1 MKFHFIYT
9 FFALTLA
16 AVLFMGTGS
25 GAGANQ
31 SVDLTGSPLGGGVFC
46 SLCHGGGSFAP
57 TLAVQVLDNGTPV
70 TAYEPGK
77 TYTLR
82 TAITA
87 GSGTP
92 ARYGF
97 MAVAL
102 TGATNQGAGV
112 FGTPPAGMRK
122 TTISNRVYVEHNTPS
137 MANTFEV
144 EWTAPAAGT
153 GDVRFYSAG
162 NATNNNNG
170 TSGDNAVRL
179 TTPLTLT
186 EMATSNLSTTELFR
200 QLSAWPN
207 PVSNQLNIRIVTAN
221 SGLYRMDVL
230 DAQGRWL
237 RSEQVQL
244 AAGENNL
251 RRDWND
257 ATPGVYFVQFSDGEG
272 LATLRV
278 LKR

>member
-9 FFALTLA
+9 FFALALTA
-16 AVLFMGTGS
+16 SLFMGSAT

-31 SVDLTGSPLGGGVFC
+31 SIDLTGSPLGGGIFC
-46 SLCHGGGSFAP
+46 SFCHTGGSFAP

-87 GSGTP
+87 SA

-102 TGATNQGAGV
+102 TGPTNQGAGA

-137 MANTFEV
+137 ISNTFEV

-170 TSGDNAVRL
+170 ITGDNAVRL
-179 TTPLTLT
+179 ATPLTLT

-207 PVSNQLNIRIVTAN
+207 PVSDQLNIRIVTAN
-221 SGLYRMDVL
+221 SGLFKMDVL

-251 RRDWND
+251 RRDWSD
-257 ATPGVYFVQFSDGEG
+257 ATSGVYFVNFSDGEG
-272 LATLRV
+272 QATLRV

>member
-1 MKFHFIYT
+1 MKFQFIYT
-9 FFALTLA
+9 FFALSLGA
-16 AVLFMGTGS
+16 YLFMGSGT

-31 SVDLTGSPLGGGVFC
+31 SIDLTGSPLGGGVFC
-46 SLCHGGGSFAP
+46 SFCHSGGNFSP
-57 TLAVQVLDNGTPV
+57 SLSVQVLDNGTAV

-82 TAITA
+82 VAVTA
-87 GSGTP
+87 GAGSP
-92 ARYGF
+92 LRYGF

-102 TGATNQGAGV
+102 AGATNQSAGT
-112 FGTPPAGMRK
+112 FGTPPTGIRK
-122 TTISNRVYVEHNTPS
+122 TTISNREYVEHNTPS
-137 MANTFEV
+137 LANTFTID
-144 EWTAPAAGT
+144 WTAPAAGT

-170 TSGDNAVRL
+170 SSGDSAVRL
-179 TTPLTLT
+179 TSPLTLT
-186 EMATSNLSTTELFR
+186 EMTTSNLPTTELFR

-207 PVSNQLNIRIVTAN
+207 PVSDELNLRIVTAN
-221 SGLYRMDVL
+221 SGLYKMDVL
-230 DAQGRWL
+230 DAQGNRV

-257 ATPGVYFVQFSDGEG
+257 SAPGVYFVQFSDGEG
-272 LATLRV
+272 LATLRI
-278 LKR
+278 LKQ

>member
-1 MKFHFIYT
+1 MKFKFIYT
-9 FFALTLA
+9 SFALALSA
-16 AVLFMGTGS
+16 YLFMGS
-25 GAGANQ
+25 ANGAGAAQNI
-31 SVDLTGSPLGGGVFC
+31 DRTGSPLGGGTSCSFC
-46 SLCHGGGSFAP
+46 HNGGSYSP
-57 TLAVQVLDNGTPV
+57 SLAVQVLDNGTPV
-70 TAYEPGK
+70 TVYEPGK

-87 GSGTP
+87 GAGTP
-92 ARYGF
+92 SRYGF

-112 FGTPPAGMRK
+112 FSTPPAGMRK
-122 TTISNRVYVEHNTPS
+122 TTISSRIYVEHNTPS

-144 EWTAPAAGT
+144 EWTAPVAGT
-153 GDVRFYSAG
+153 GDVRFYAAG

-170 TSGDNAVRL
+170 ITGDNAVQL

-186 EMATSNLSTTELFR
+186 EMATSSLSATALFR

-207 PVSNQLNIRIVTAN
+207 PVSDELNIRIVTAN
-221 SGLYRMDVL
+221 SGLFKMDVL

-244 AAGENNL
+244 ATGENNL

>member
-1 MKFHFIYT
+1 MKFRFIYT
-9 FFALTLA
+9 FFALA
-16 AVLFMGTGS
+16 FGAYIFMGNST

-31 SVDLTGSPLGGGVFC
+31 TIDLTGSPLGGGIFC
-46 SLCHGGGSFAP
+46 SFCHGGGSFSPA
-57 TLAVQVLDNGTPV
+57 LSVQVLDAGNPV

-82 TAITA
+82 VAITA
-87 GSGTP
+87 GNGTP
-92 ARYGF
+92 SRYGF

-102 TGATNQGAGV
+102 AGATNQGAGT
-112 FGTPPAGMRK
+112 FGTPPAGVRK
-122 TTISNRVYVEHNTPS
+122 TTISNRVYVEHNSPS
-137 MANTFEV
+137 SANNFQV

-162 NATNNNNG
+162 NATNNNDE
-170 TSGDNAVRL
+170 TTGDNAVRL

-186 EMATSNLSTTELFR
+186 EMATSNLSDVQLFQ

-207 PVSNQLNIRIVTAN
+207 PVSDELNLRIVTTN
-221 SGLYRMDVL
+221 SGLFKMDVL

-251 RRDWND
+251 RRDWSD
-257 ATPGVYFVQFSDGEG
+257 AASGIYFVQFSDGEG

>member
-9 FFALTLA
+9 FFALALA
-16 AVLFMGTGS
+16 AYLFMGSAT

-31 SVDLTGSPLGGGVFC
+31 NVDLTGSPLGGGIFC
-46 SLCHGGGSFAP
+46 SFCHMGGSFSP

-77 TYTLR
+77 TYSLR
-82 TAITA
+82 VAITA

-92 ARYGF
+92 SRYGF

-102 TGATNQGAGV
+102 TGATNQGAGA

-137 MANTFEV
+137 VSNTFEV

-162 NATNNNNG
+162 NATDNSNSI
-170 TSGDNAVRL
+170 TGDNPVRL

-186 EMATSNLSTTELFR
+186 EMATSNLATTELFR

-207 PVSNQLNIRIVTAN
+207 PVSDQLNIRIVAAN
-221 SGLYRMDVL
+221 SGLFKMDVL

-251 RRDWND
+251 RRDWSD
-257 ATPGVYFVQFSDGEG
+257 ATPGVYFVNFSDGEG
-272 LATLRV
+272 QATLRV
-278 LKR
+278 LKQ